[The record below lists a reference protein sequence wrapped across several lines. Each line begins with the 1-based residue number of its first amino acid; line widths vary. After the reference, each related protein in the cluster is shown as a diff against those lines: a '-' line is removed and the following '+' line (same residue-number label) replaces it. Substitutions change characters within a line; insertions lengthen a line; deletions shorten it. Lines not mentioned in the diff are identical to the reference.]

1 MGSKVVL
8 DLEADGLNPTKIW
21 CVVTKDIDNGKVT
34 IHTDRDTLESQ
45 IQNARLIIAHF
56 GIEYDFPVLSKLWN
70 INFEGIELRDT
81 VVLSKLYHQRAD
93 GGHSLETWGERL
105 KFPKGNHTDFSKL
118 SQEMIDYCIQ
128 DVELTTRVYEFLM
141 SKMKSQFDKA
151 IWCEHEM
158 AIICREM
165 KENGFKFDYITARN
179 IQDELKD
186 RLSKLDEEILAA
198 FPRRSREVKTFK
210 PRLTKQGIISRNDFR
225 WYDGNDYSVFSPDA
239 ELTVFEWEE
248 FNPQSPKQVI
258 ERLEPYW
265 KPVDRTDGWIDAKR
279 SRDKEKLEKLDR
291 YGWRINENNL
301 STLSEDAPPGARLLV
316 ERLLVASRLR
326 TLDTWFES
334 YNDAD
339 GRIHGNFNSI
349 GTWVHRLSHSEPNMG
364 NIAAEKTIKYNTPHL
379 RNLAIEYG
387 GRMRKL
393 WVAEKGSYLVGCDME
408 GAHLRLFAHFID
420 DKDFIN
426 ALINGDKK
434 LGTDPHSINKRIIG
448 DLCPD
453 RDRAKTFV
461 FTFLNGGAAPKVAQ
475 IFNCQR
481 PVATEILERFVSA
494 YPGLKRLR
502 DESFPRDASR
512 GYFIGLDGRIIFNT
526 DERLM
531 MAGYLQ
537 NGEAVITKNWFI
549 KCKYEF
555 KKLGLPFK
563 PVAYVHDELVFE
575 VKGDRSVAEEVAKTA
590 SRLLIETGQEFNLK
604 CPLGAECKIGS
615 NWLEAH

>member
-1 MGSKVVL
+1 MRLVL
-8 DLEADGLNPTKIW
+8 DIEADGLNPTKIW
-21 CVVTKDIDNGKVT
+21 CVVTKDIDNGKIT

-93 GGHSLETWGERL
+93 GGHSLEAWGERF
-105 KFPKGNHTDFSKL
+105 KFPKGNHTDFTKL
-118 SQEMIDYCIQ
+118 SQEMIGYCIQ
-128 DVELTTRVYEFLM
+128 DVELTHKVYDFLI
-141 SKMKSQFDKA
+141 SRMKTQFNKA
-151 IWCEHEM
+151 IWCEMQM
-158 AIICREM
+158 AIICKEM
-165 KENGFKFDYITARN
+165 KDNGFKFNYSTARG
-179 IQDELKD
+179 IQSELTT
-186 RLSKLDEEILAA
+186 RLSLLDKEISQA
-198 FPRRSREVKTFK
+198 FPPRSVEIKTLK
-210 PRLTKQGIISRNDFR
+210 PRLTKHGTINRSDFR
-225 WYDGNDYSVFSPDA
+225 WYSGDDY
-239 ELTVFEWEE
+239 TVFDPEAEFTVFRWED
-248 FNPQSPKQVI
+248 FNPQSPKQI
-258 ERLEPYW
+258 IDRLEGFW
-265 KPVDRTDGWIDAKR
+265 KPTDRTDGWIEAKR
-279 SRDKEKLEKLDR
+279 SRDKEKLARLDK
-291 YGWRINENNL
+291 YGWKINENNL
-301 STLSEDAPPGARLLV
+301 ATLSEDAPPGARLLV

-379 RNLAIEYG
+379 RELAIDYG

-393 WVAEKGSYLVGCDME
+393 WIAEEGCHLVGCDME

-453 RDRAKTFV
+453 RDRAKTFI
-461 FTFLNGGAAPKVAQ
+461 FTFLNGGTAPKVSQ
-475 IFNCQR
+475 IFNCNRSDAESLLQ
-481 PVATEILERFVSA
+481 RFVEA
-494 YPGLKRLR
+494 YPGLKSLR
-502 DESFPRDASR
+502 DSDFPRDARR

-537 NGEAVITKNWFI
+537 NGEATVMKHANIQWKKELI
-549 KCKYEF
+549 
-555 KKLGLPFK
+555 KLGIPFK
-563 PVAYVHDELVFE
+563 QVNLVHDEFQTE
-575 VKGDRSVAEEVAKTA
+575 VYGDYETAQLVAKIQA
-590 SRLLIETGQEFNLK
+590 QSIVDIGKEFGLK
-604 CPLGAECKIGS
+604 CPLAGETKIGK
-615 NWLEAH
+615 NWLETH